1 METNW
6 RDFENLMLNGKIY
19 SRSALLELASKKM
32 PNCAVWEKTIFQFL
46 LDWFNGQDEILVN
59 TSGSTGNPK
68 TIRLWKNAMVA
79 SAQATNSFFSLNA
92 HSSALL
98 CLSADYI
105 AGKMMIVRALVGGFD
120 LHCIEAKSDALCH
133 LKQTFDFTAIVPM
146 QLETALK
153 QTESTYWKQIKKI
166 IVGGAAVPEKL
177 LPMLEGLKTE
187 FWSTYGMTETITHIA
202 LRRLN
207 GDDKT
212 DYFQAL
218 ENVSFSVDERGCL
231 RIAAKRL
238 NNEAIQTND
247 NVELISAKQFR
258 FIGRADFIIN
268 SGGLKLSPERI
279 EQKMTPFIKEDFAFS
294 SMPDEL
300 LGEKLVLLIESEVYA
315 NDKYKTLEYLLDRE
329 LERFQQPKEIRFI
342 EELPRNSNG
351 KLDRLK
357 LKKFLKNH

>member
-1 METNW
+1 
-6 RDFENLMLNGKIY
+6 MLNGKKY
-19 SRSALLELASKKM
+19 SRLALYDLALEKLK
-32 PNCAVWEKTIFQFL
+32 NCAYWEKTIFQFL
-46 LDWFNGQDEILVN
+46 MDWFNEQDEILVN

-68 TIRLWKNAMVA
+68 TISLRKNAMVA

-133 LKQTFDFTAIVPM
+133 LKRPFDFTAIVPM

-153 QTESTYWKQIKKI
+153 QTKSAEWKGIKTI
-166 IVGGAAVPEKL
+166 IVGGAAVANNL
-177 LPMLEGLKTE
+177 LPLLEGLESE

-207 GDDKT
+207 GAQKT

-218 ENVSFSVDERGCL
+218 ENVSFSVDDRGCL
-231 RIAAKRL
+231 RILAKRL
-238 NNEAIQTND
+238 TDEAIQTND
-247 NVELISAKQFR
+247 SVELISSRQFR

-268 SGGLKLSPERI
+268 SGGIKLSPERL
-279 EQKMTPFIKEDFAFS
+279 EQKMVPFIKDDFAFS

-300 LGEKLVLLIESEVYA
+300 LGEKLILLIASEVYA

-329 LERFQQPKEIRFI
+329 LERFQQPKAIRFI
-342 EELPRNSNG
+342 EELPRNKNG